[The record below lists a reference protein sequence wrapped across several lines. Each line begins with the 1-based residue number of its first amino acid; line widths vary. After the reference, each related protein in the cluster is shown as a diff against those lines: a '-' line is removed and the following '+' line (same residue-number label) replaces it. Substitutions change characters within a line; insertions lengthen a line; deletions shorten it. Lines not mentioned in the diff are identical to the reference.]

1 VSRSDP
7 LQKKDI
13 AEAQPPKSMRP
24 PESGPTGQLWLL
36 ESFEEIRLFALLMWR
51 FGRPNGPLS
60 LLGERDGDPDG
71 PFKWDFMMEI
81 DGVLIHV
88 IRSTAG
94 LELRWWGRFVD
105 EETMERF
112 VQHNLELHE
121 ADVDAAV
128 DALEEYVLLLN
139 PFARHKNVAE
149 LVRDELL
156 QAECDPPDIPPAIG
170 ASKETYEF
178 YYNSMHDYFQAVD
191 RQAMH
196 AMHLVSEA
204 AYMAEAY
211 LNLLYAILLRPVV
224 RDSAQLRNEAL
235 LRKWKSKIQHLPS
248 ECEHIATVPDLGD
261 RRIRDAKWLFDLR
274 NRIAHSYPDL
284 EEMRIGGMW
293 FFKSFPVFPLAAP
306 SIKLDRA
313 LNNQLPSK
321 EDALKALPVAE
332 ALVAYLRELVDP
344 AVADGIDLLAAAQPL
359 GYNKAKGIYGVPFGR
374 YSVYAIFP
382 GASDTPVEEILDA
395 SSE

>member
-1 VSRSDP
+1 MSRADP
-7 LQKKDI
+7 LRKKDL
-13 AEAQPPKSMRP
+13 AEAQPPMSLRP
-24 PESGPTGQLWLL
+24 PDTGPRGQLWLP
-36 ESFEEIRLFALLMWR
+36 ESFEEVRLFALLMWR
-51 FGRPNGPLS
+51 LKRPNGPLS

-81 DGVLIHV
+81 DGVLINV

-105 EETMERF
+105 AETMERF

-121 ADVDAAV
+121 ADVDTV
-128 DALEEYVLLLN
+128 IDALEEYVLLLN
-139 PFARHKNVAE
+139 PFARHKSMAD

-156 QAECDPPDIPPAIG
+156 QTECDPPDIPPAIG
-170 ASKETYEF
+170 APKEVYEIYF
-178 YYNSMHDYFQAVD
+178 DSMHDYFQAVD

-211 LNLLYAILLRPVV
+211 LNLLYAVLLRPVI

-248 ECEHIATVPDLGD
+248 DCEHIVNVPDLGD
-261 RRIRDAKWLFDLR
+261 CRIRDAKWLFDLR

-313 LNNQLPSK
+313 LNNQLPSR
-321 EDALKALPVAE
+321 EDAMKALPVAE
-332 ALVAYLRELVDP
+332 AVVAYLRELVDP
-344 AVADGIDLLAAAQPL
+344 EVVDGIDLLAAAQPL
-359 GYNKAKGIYGVPFGR
+359 GYNETKGIYGVPFGR
-374 YSVYAIFP
+374 YSAFAVFP
-382 GASDTPVEEILDA
+382 SATNKHIEQNAGA
-395 SSE
+395 